1 MATGYDNLN
10 VQTASIRDLLTATL
24 EEIDTEGGA
33 FDNLSAEENVAV
45 LDLVKGLAQATAIE
59 QLAQAVDRFVDTYQL
74 NTLGEG
80 KR

>member
-1 MATGYDNLN
+1 MAGYDDFNPRKDNL
-10 VQTASIRDLLTATL
+10 RDLLNATL
-24 EEIDTEGGA
+24 EEIDEEGGA
-33 FDNLSAEENVAV
+33 FDNLSPEENVAV
-45 LDLVKGLAQATAIE
+45 LSLVQGLAQASAIE